1 MAEQPT
7 TLFDP
12 PAGDRPA
19 SRAYQPGAWL
29 AAPPPAGEDEDAAP
43 PSASRR
49 LVQPDRH
56 RLLLHRL
63 LEAEERLAGHDPGS
77 IGVGLRSEMAQLVGV
92 ADHAHGLHEVV
103 GDVE

>member
-19 SRAYQPGAWL
+19 SQASQAYQPGTWL
-29 AAPPPAGEDEDAAP
+29 AEPRPADLDAGAAS
-43 PSASRR
+43 PSAGR
-49 LVQPDRH
+49 

-63 LEAEERLAGHDPGS
+63 LEAEERLAGPAAPA
-77 IGVGLRSEMAQLVGV
+77 E
-92 ADHAHGLHEVV
+92 
-103 GDVE
+103 

>member
-19 SRAYQPGAWL
+19 SQAYQPGTWL
-29 AAPPPAGEDEDAAP
+29 AEPRPGDQEADAAP

-49 LVQPDRH
+49 SAEPDR

-63 LEAEERLAGHDPGS
+63 LDAERRLAGRRPG
-77 IGVGLRSEMAQLVGV
+77 
-92 ADHAHGLHEVV
+92 
-103 GDVE
+103 

>member
-19 SRAYQPGAWL
+19 PDAYQPGTWL
-29 AAPPPAGEDEDAAP
+29 AEPRPADLDAAAAS
-43 PSASRR
+43 PSAGR
-49 LVQPDRH
+49 

-63 LEAEERLAGHDPGS
+63 LEAEERLAGPAAPA
-77 IGVGLRSEMAQLVGV
+77 E
-92 ADHAHGLHEVV
+92 
-103 GDVE
+103 

>member
-19 SRAYQPGAWL
+19 SPAYQPGTWL
-29 AAPPPAGEDEDAAP
+29 AEPGPDDGDQEADPAPPATGHRFA
-43 PSASRR
+43 
-49 LVQPDRH
+49 QPDR

-63 LEAEERLAGHDPGS
+63 LEAERRLADRRAG
-77 IGVGLRSEMAQLVGV
+77 
-92 ADHAHGLHEVV
+92 
-103 GDVE
+103 

>member
-19 SRAYQPGAWL
+19 TEVYQPGTWL
-29 AAPPPAGEDEDAAP
+29 AEPPASQEEELESRPGGQAA
-43 PSASRR
+43 
-49 LVQPDRH
+49 VQPGRR

-63 LEAEERLAGHDPGS
+63 LEAQERFTG
-77 IGVGLRSEMAQLVGV
+77 RR
-92 ADHAHGLHEVV
+92 
-103 GDVE
+103 

>member
-19 SRAYQPGAWL
+19 PQAYQPGTWL
-29 AAPPPAGEDEDAAP
+29 AEPRPADLDAGAAS
-43 PSASRR
+43 PSAGR
-49 LVQPDRH
+49 

-63 LEAEERLAGHDPGS
+63 LEAEERLAGHAAPA
-77 IGVGLRSEMAQLVGV
+77 E
-92 ADHAHGLHEVV
+92 
-103 GDVE
+103 

>member
-19 SRAYQPGAWL
+19 EVYQPGTWL
-29 AAPPPAGEDEDAAP
+29 AEPPAGQEEDAA
-43 PSASRR
+43 SRPGGQLAAQHR
-49 LVQPDRH
+49 RR

-63 LEAEERLAGHDPGS
+63 LEAEARLTG
-77 IGVGLRSEMAQLVGV
+77 RR
-92 ADHAHGLHEVV
+92 
-103 GDVE
+103 

>member
-19 SRAYQPGAWL
+19 SPAYQPGTWL
-29 AAPPPAGEDEDAAP
+29 AEPHPGDQEADAAP

-49 LVQPDRH
+49 FAQPDRR
-56 RLLLHRL
+56 RLLLNRL
-63 LEAEERLAGHDPGS
+63 LDAERRLAGRRPG
-77 IGVGLRSEMAQLVGV
+77 
-92 ADHAHGLHEVV
+92 
-103 GDVE
+103 

>member
-1 MAEQPT
+1 MAAEQP

-29 AAPPPAGEDEDAAP
+29 AAPPPAGEDEDAAAP
-43 PSASRR
+43 GASRG

-63 LEAEERLAGHDPGS
+63 LEAEERLAGHPAPA
-77 IGVGLRSEMAQLVGV
+77 E
-92 ADHAHGLHEVV
+92 
-103 GDVE
+103 

>member
-19 SRAYQPGAWL
+19 SQAYQPGTWL
-29 AAPPPAGEDEDAAP
+29 AEPPPADVDAGAATT
-43 PSASRR
+43 SASR
-49 LVQPDRH
+49 

-63 LEAEERLAGHDPGS
+63 LEAEERLAGHPAPA
-77 IGVGLRSEMAQLVGV
+77 E
-92 ADHAHGLHEVV
+92 
-103 GDVE
+103 

>member
-19 SRAYQPGAWL
+19 SQAYEPGTWL
-29 AAPPPAGEDEDAAP
+29 AEPCPGDQEADAAP

-49 LVQPDRH
+49 SAEPDR

-63 LEAEERLAGHDPGS
+63 LDAERRLAGRRPG
-77 IGVGLRSEMAQLVGV
+77 
-92 ADHAHGLHEVV
+92 
-103 GDVE
+103 